1 MNNILLPRSENPY
14 VKPTQVDIN
23 IASCCI
29 SGDDVM
35 FQCTFEGC
43 GKRFSL
49 DFNLRTHVRIHTGDR
64 PYVCPFDGCNKKFA
78 QSTNLKSHI
87 LTHAKQK
94 YVHFCIVFAF
104 TSDSILIS
112 SLKGI
117 RSDFH
122 WLTDARFY
130 IFKNAPIH

>member
-1 MNNILLPRSENPY
+1 M
-14 VKPTQVDIN
+14 
-23 IASCCI
+23 I
-29 SGDDVM
+29 SGEKP

-87 LTHAKQK
+87 LTHAKASKRNSNNGGNRNNVVNMVQPQSFVK
-94 YVHFCIVFAF
+94 LETVEIDNDSQYIVY
-104 TSDSILIS
+104 
-112 SLKGI
+112 
-117 RSDFH
+117 
-122 WLTDARFY
+122 TD
-130 IFKNAPIH
+130 